1 MSKSG
6 LDTNGDFGEDHRF
19 FQAGWS
25 SGNPKF
31 IEPLFLA
38 AKGNAEDDN
47 AEDDYDKDDDADD
60 IDEIH
65 DIKKDSLLKFVKPTN
80 RGKSYEYTPTK
91 RGTPTNRG
99 IPRLV
104 LGENL

>member
-1 MSKSG
+1 MEWSAATAMHE
-6 LDTNGDFGEDHRF
+6 LLITNTILPLHTHFGEDHQF

-47 AEDDYDKDDDADD
+47 AEDDYDKDEDAD
-60 IDEIH
+60 EGT
-65 DIKKDSLLKFVKPTN
+65 LLKHFQDMAPDGRTERRTDGQRQN
-80 RGKSYEYTPTK
+80 
-91 RGTPTNRG
+91 N
-99 IPRLV
+99 IPPPMA
-104 LGENL
+104 GG